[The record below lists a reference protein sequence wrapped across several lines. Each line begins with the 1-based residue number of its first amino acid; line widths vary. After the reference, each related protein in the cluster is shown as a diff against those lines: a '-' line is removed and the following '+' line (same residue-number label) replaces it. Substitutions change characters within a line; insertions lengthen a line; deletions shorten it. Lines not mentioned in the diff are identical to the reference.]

1 MKALIVID
9 LQNDYFKG
17 GKMELVNSEL
27 ALKEANIAIKI
38 AREKGYKI
46 YFIQHIATKKDASFF
61 LPNSYGVKLHK
72 NLDIQN
78 DTIIQKHYP
87 NSFRETTLKDEL
99 DKHNIKKL
107 IICGAMTHMCI
118 DTIVRAAFDLGYK
131 IELLANACTT
141 KDLNFNGNTVLA
153 KDVQNAFLS
162 ALNGTFCNV
171 IERL

>member
-17 GKMELVNSEL
+17 GKMELVNSKL

-61 LPNSYGVKLHK
+61 LPNSYGAELHE

-99 DKHNIKKL
+99 DKHNIKEL
-107 IICGAMTHMCI
+107 VICGAMTHMCI
-118 DTIVRAAFDLGYK
+118 DTTVRAAFGLGYK
-131 IELLANACTT
+131 IELLANACAT
-141 KDLNFNGNTVLA
+141 KDLSFNGKKVLA

-162 ALNGTFCNV
+162 ALDGTFCDV
-171 IERL
+171 IEKL

>member
-17 GKMELVNSEL
+17 GKMELVNSNL
-27 ALKEANIAIKI
+27 ALREANIAIKI

-46 YFIQHIATKKDASFF
+46 YFIQHIATKQDASFF
-61 LPNSYGVKLHK
+61 LPNSYGVKLHES
-72 NLDIQN
+72 LDIQN

-87 NSFRETTLKDEL
+87 NSFRKTKLKDEL
-99 DKHNIKKL
+99 DKHNIKEL

-118 DTIVRAAFDLGYK
+118 DTTVRAAFDLGYK
-131 IELLANACTT
+131 IELLANACAT
-141 KDLNFNGNTVLA
+141 KDLSLNGNTVLA

-162 ALNGTFCNV
+162 ALDGTFCKV
-171 IERL
+171 IK